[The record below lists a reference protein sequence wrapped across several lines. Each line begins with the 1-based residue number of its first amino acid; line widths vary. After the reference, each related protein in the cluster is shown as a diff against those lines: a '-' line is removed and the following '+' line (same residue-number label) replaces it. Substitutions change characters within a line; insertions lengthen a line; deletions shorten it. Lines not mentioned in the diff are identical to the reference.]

1 MNKLFPVLDK
11 LDNTTK
17 KDEVI
22 NKPIFTSVE
31 YTIDTIVDKIVN
43 IDGLDKDEIK
53 SIIIRQH
60 RLILNYDLFLSSTKT
75 RKYAQRLFSD
85 AKFLEI
91 FYSIIGLLDLSEHEM
106 MCLNKLAY
114 DYYIIPEKD
123 NRVSELL
130 LAICNATNN
139 IEVIKLSSKL
149 SIPNARILSMISRST
164 FRVEK
169 KIKRI
174 NNFLVK
180 CNADLS
186 AQDILDIMFIL
197 YDRFTDPII
206 YTMLESKPD
215 NLTPEQSVRFDT
227 ISSVIITILDSM
239 TSANI
244 KKVLYDYA
252 FLLRLKFNG
261 DVKVRFSMKT
271 IPNPRIQYII
281 QEIETD
287 PIDKLIV
294 P

>member
-85 AKFLEI
+85 VKFLEI

-271 IPNPRIQYII
+271 IPNPRIQSII

>member
-11 LDNTTK
+11 LDSTTK

-31 YTIDTIVDKIVN
+31 YTIDTIVDKIIN
-43 IDGLDKDEIK
+43 IEELDKEEIK

-60 RLILNYDLFLSSTKT
+60 RLILNYDLFLSSRKT
-75 RKYAQRLFSD
+75 RMYAQRLFSD

-123 NRVSELL
+123 NKVSELL

-149 SIPNARILSMISRST
+149 SITNARILSMISRST

-252 FLLRLKFNG
+252 FMLRLKLNG

-271 IPNPRIQYII
+271 IPNPRIQSII

>member
-11 LDNTTK
+11 LDSTTK

-31 YTIDTIVDKIVN
+31 YTIDTIVDKIIN
-43 IDGLDKDEIK
+43 IEELDKEEIK

-60 RLILNYDLFLSSTKT
+60 RLILNYDLFLSSRKT
-75 RKYAQRLFSD
+75 RMYAQRLFSD

-149 SIPNARILSMISRST
+149 SITNARILSMISRST

-180 CNADLS
+180 CTADLS

-252 FLLRLKFNG
+252 FMLRLKLNG

-271 IPNPRIQYII
+271 IPNPRIQSII

>member
-11 LDNTTK
+11 LDSTTK

-31 YTIDTIVDKIVN
+31 YTIDTIVDKIIN
-43 IDGLDKDEIK
+43 IEELDKEEIK

-60 RLILNYDLFLSSTKT
+60 RLILNYDLFLSSRKT
-75 RKYAQRLFSD
+75 RMYAQRLFSD

-149 SIPNARILSMISRST
+149 SITNARILSMISRST

-180 CNADLS
+180 CTADLS

-252 FLLRLKFNG
+252 FMLRLKLNG

-271 IPNPRIQYII
+271 IPNPRIQSII

-287 PIDKLIV
+287 TIDKLIV
-294 P
+294 Q

>member
-31 YTIDTIVDKIVN
+31 YTIDTIVDKIIN
-43 IDGLDKDEIK
+43 IEELDKEEIK

-60 RLILNYDLFLSSTKT
+60 RLILNYDLFLSSRKT
-75 RKYAQRLFSD
+75 RMYAQRLFSD

-271 IPNPRIQYII
+271 IPNPRIQSII

>member
-60 RLILNYDLFLSSTKT
+60 RLILNYDLFLSSMKT

-271 IPNPRIQYII
+271 IPNPRIQSII

>member
-1 MNKLFPVLDK
+1 M
-11 LDNTTK
+11 
-17 KDEVI
+17 
-22 NKPIFTSVE
+22 
-31 YTIDTIVDKIVN
+31 
-43 IDGLDKDEIK
+43 
-53 SIIIRQH
+53 
-60 RLILNYDLFLSSTKT
+60 
-75 RKYAQRLFSD
+75 YAQRLFSD

-123 NRVSELL
+123 NKVSELL

-149 SIPNARILSMISRST
+149 SITNARILSMISRST

-180 CNADLS
+180 CTAELS

-215 NLTPEQSVRFDT
+215 NLTPEQSLRFDT

-252 FLLRLKFNG
+252 FMLRLKLNG

-271 IPNPRIQYII
+271 IPNPRIQSII

>member
-271 IPNPRIQYII
+271 IPNPRIQSII